1 MLALP
6 ATRGEDPP
14 KAKDGAKEKTPKEQY
29 AALAKEYTSKRTAV
43 VAEINKA
50 KGEEQQKLIKQYGAL
65 GGEFADQFL
74 KLAEDHP
81 KDPVAADAL
90 FWIVQNAFG
99 SPAHPKAVEKV
110 TALIG
115 EMPLKEL
122 ADRLASAQATQPVL
136 QAVVKRAEKDEKDPQ
151 VADLVAWVATNAARL
166 PAGKKAVRTM
176 IEKYPDHSAMESV
189 ALSAA
194 EIEGGD
200 ALLKRLLEK
209 DPKPKVKSA
218 ATLGLG
224 KALAEKVD
232 GLGDSPAEADRV
244 AAEAEK
250 YLASAAELYK
260 DNEARR
266 TEAEQELKALRTL
279 RVGKEA
285 PDIKGPD
292 LDGKDFKLTDYRGKV
307 VLLDFWGDW

>member
-6 ATRGEDPP
+6 ASRGDDPP
-14 KAKDGAKEKTPKEQY
+14 KAKEGAKEKAPKEQY
-29 AALAKEYTSKRTAV
+29 AALAKDFNDKRQAILTEARKV
-43 VAEINKA
+43 
-50 KGEEQQKLIKQYGAL
+50 KGEEQQKLIKQYRAL
-65 GGEFADQFL
+65 GGEFADKFL

-81 KDPVAADAL
+81 KDPAAADA
-90 FWIVQNAFG
+90 AFG
-99 SPAHPKAVEKV
+99 IVENAGGTPAHRKAVEKV

-122 ADRLASAQATQPVL
+122 GTRLERTQPSPPVL
-136 QAVVKRAEKDEKDPQ
+136 DAVLKRAEKDEKDPQ
-151 VADLVAWVATNAARL
+151 VADLVAWAATNASYL
-166 PAGKKAVRTM
+166 PAGQKAARTM
-176 IEKYPDHSAMESV
+176 IEKYPDHP
-189 ALSAA
+189 ALEGVVLAA
-194 EIEGGD
+194 GEMRGGD
-200 ALLKRLLEK
+200 VLLKQLLEK
-209 DPKPKVKSA
+209 DPKPKVKAA

-232 GLGDSPAEADRV
+232 GLGEKPAEADKM
-244 AAEAEK
+244 AGEAEK
-250 YLASAAELYK
+250 YLTSAVELYK

-266 TEAEQELKALRTL
+266 KEAEQELKALRTL

-292 LDGKDFKLTDYRGKV
+292 LDNKDFKLTDYRGKV